1 MLKVVL
7 FDLGN
12 TLIHF
17 DSTWPEVIA
26 QSDQA
31 LYSYLINSGYKLDE
45 DFPLTYSLCMNRYS
59 KERETQFIE
68 YTAEVL
74 LRDLL
79 KEYGYDQVSAEFL
92 KKALATQFAVS
103 QAHWLPE
110 EDALP
115 LLDQLKQ
122 EGYRLGLI
130 SNANDAQDVR
140 TLIDKGNFAPF
151 FEITLI
157 SAEVGLRK
165 PHPKIF
171 QLALDHFNARPEEA
185 AMVGDILGADIL
197 GANNLGIASVWINRR
212 AESRPD
218 NLSHEDTIQ
227 PKATIG
233 ALSELPGLFHAWGK
247 PTGLY

>member
-12 TLIHF
+12 TLLYF

-31 LYSYLINSGYKLDE
+31 MLAFLLQCGYKLDE
-45 DFPLTYSLCMNRYS
+45 TFPRNYELHMDRYYR
-59 KERETQFIE
+59 ERETEFIE
-68 YTAEVL
+68 YTAEMF

-79 KEYGYDQVSAEFL
+79 KEYGYDQVPAEII
-92 KKALATQFAVS
+92 KKAVAAQFAVS

-110 EDALP
+110 ADARP
-115 LLDQLKQ
+115 LLEQLKG
-122 EGYRLGLI
+122 EGYRIGLI

-140 TLIDKGNFAPF
+140 TLIDKGNFASF

-165 PHPKIF
+165 PHPGIF
-171 QLALDHFNARPEEA
+171 KLALDFFDARPAETV
-185 AMVGDILGADIL
+185 MVGDTLGADIL
-197 GANNLGIASVWINRR
+197 GANNLGISSVWISRR
-212 AESRPD
+212 AEVRSD
-218 NLSHEDTIQ
+218 NLSHENTIQ
-227 PKATIG
+227 PRATINT
-233 ALSELPGLFHAWGK
+233 LSELPGLLHTWESQPGIH
-247 PTGLY
+247 

>member
-12 TLIHF
+12 TLIYF
-17 DSTWPEVIA
+17 DYTWPEVTA
-26 QSDQA
+26 QADQA
-31 LYSYLINSGYKLDE
+31 LYDYLVKSGYKLDE
-45 DFPLTYSLCMNRYS
+45 AFSPTYDLRMDRYYA
-59 KERETQFIE
+59 ERETEFIE
-68 YTAEVL
+68 YTAEL
-74 LRDLL
+74 FLRDLL
-79 KEYGYDQVSAEFL
+79 REYGYDQVPAETI
-92 KKALATQFAVS
+92 KTAVAAQFAVS

-115 LLDQLKQ
+115 LLDRLKE

-130 SNANDAQDVR
+130 SNAIDAQDVR
-140 TLIDKGNFAPF
+140 TLIDKGNFAPY

-165 PHPKIF
+165 PHPGIF
-171 QLALDHFNARPEEA
+171 QIALDHFKVRPEEA
-185 AMVGDILGADIL
+185 VMVGDTLGADIL

-212 AESRPD
+212 AVVRSD
-218 NLSHEDTIQ
+218 NLAHEDTIQ

-233 ALSELPGLFHAWGK
+233 ALSELPGLLRAWGNQS
-247 PTGLY
+247 GLH

>member
-12 TLIHF
+12 TLLYF
-17 DSTWPEVIA
+17 DSTWPEVAA

-31 LYSYLINSGYKLDE
+31 MVAFLINAGYKLDE
-45 DFPLTYSLCMNRYS
+45 AFPHTYDLRMDQYYQ
-59 KERETQFIE
+59 ERETEFIE
-68 YTAEVL
+68 YTAEMF

-79 KEYGYDQVSAEFL
+79 REYGYDQVPDAIIKSAV
-92 KKALATQFAVS
+92 AAQFAVS

-110 EDALP
+110 SDALP
-115 LLDQLKQ
+115 LLEQLKS
-122 EGYRLGLI
+122 EGYRIGLI

-165 PHPKIF
+165 PHPEIFKI
-171 QLALDHFNARPEEA
+171 ALDYFNARPEEA
-185 AMVGDILGADIL
+185 VMVGDTLGADII
-197 GANNLGIASVWINRR
+197 GANNVGISSVWINRR
-212 AESRPD
+212 AEGRSD
-218 NLSHEDTIQ
+218 NRSHEDTIQ
-227 PKATIG
+227 PRAIIS
-233 ALSELPGLFHAWGK
+233 ALSELPGLLHTWGSQS
-247 PTGLY
+247 GIH

>member
-12 TLIHF
+12 TLIYF
-17 DSTWPEVIA
+17 DSTWPEVID

-31 LYSYLINSGYKLDE
+31 MYASLLEAGYKLDE
-45 DFPLTYSLCMNRYS
+45 AFPATYNLRMEQYYQ
-59 KERETQFIE
+59 ERETEFIE
-68 YTAEVL
+68 YTAEMF
-74 LRDLL
+74 LRDLM
-79 KEYGYDQVSAEFL
+79 KEYGYDQVPDAIIKSAV
-92 KKALATQFAVS
+92 ATQFAVS

-110 EDALP
+110 ADALP
-115 LLDQLKQ
+115 LLEQLKG
-122 EGYRLGLI
+122 EGYRIGLI

-165 PHPKIF
+165 PHPGIFKI
-171 QLALDHFNARPEEA
+171 ALDYFHARPEEVV
-185 AMVGDILGADIL
+185 MVGDTLGADII
-197 GANNLGIASVWINRR
+197 GANNLGIFSVWINPR
-212 AESRPD
+212 AEVRPD

-227 PKATIG
+227 PMATIS
-233 ALSELPGLFHAWGK
+233 ALSELPGLLHAWGNPSGK
-247 PTGLY
+247 H